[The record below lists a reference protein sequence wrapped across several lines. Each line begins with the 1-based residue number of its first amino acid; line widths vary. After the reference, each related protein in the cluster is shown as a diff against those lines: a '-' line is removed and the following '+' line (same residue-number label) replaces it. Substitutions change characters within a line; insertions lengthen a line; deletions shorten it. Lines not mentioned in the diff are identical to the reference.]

1 MRRLISSPSIYSI
14 VLEVANLNLFRKLP
28 TQPVNKHRPGYMY
41 LLLPSS
47 GPNLRI
53 NEHVRVKVS
62 LLQKR
67 HEEERKGLRQR
78 GRRKQ
83 DGGGWGSEC
92 RAGTAAAAG
101 HRFPARECP
110 GNGWKQGRIVGRRD
124 VAASGDCNLCAAVV
138 ASVSVFRFLVLLL
151 LFLHHQMLLSLLN
164 FPPFAHLPR
173 NQKAYVSYREKEGQC
188 CLFIIIKLPLKLYV
202 CITSLCARDS

>member
-62 LLQKR
+62 PVQKR

-83 DGGGWGSEC
+83 DGGMGVRVSC
-92 RAGTAAAAG
+92 RNSSCCWTSFPSKGMPREWMKAGEDRRAKG
-101 HRFPARECP
+101 CCCQRRLQSLCCSCRFCF
-110 GNGWKQGRIVGRRD
+110 
-124 VAASGDCNLCAAVV
+124 CF
-138 ASVSVFRFLVLLL
+138 SVSGAAPAIPAP
-151 LFLHHQMLLSLLN
+151 SDAP
-164 FPPFAHLPR
+164 FPP
-173 NQKAYVSYREKEGQC
+173 
-188 CLFIIIKLPLKLYV
+188 
-202 CITSLCARDS
+202 

>member
-1 MRRLISSPSIYSI
+1 
-14 VLEVANLNLFRKLP
+14 
-28 TQPVNKHRPGYMY
+28 MY

-62 LLQKR
+62 PVQKR

-83 DGGGWGSEC
+83 DGGDGGQSVVQEQQLLLDIVSQQGNAQGMDESRGGSSGE
-92 RAGTAAAAG
+92 GMLL
-101 HRFPARECP
+101 PAE
-110 GNGWKQGRIVGRRD
+110 I
-124 VAASGDCNLCAAVV
+124 AI
-138 ASVSVFRFLVLLL
+138 FVLQLSL
-151 LFLHHQMLLSLLN
+151 LFLFFGFWCCSCYSCTIRCSFPSLIFRHLLIW
-164 FPPFAHLPR
+164 LPR